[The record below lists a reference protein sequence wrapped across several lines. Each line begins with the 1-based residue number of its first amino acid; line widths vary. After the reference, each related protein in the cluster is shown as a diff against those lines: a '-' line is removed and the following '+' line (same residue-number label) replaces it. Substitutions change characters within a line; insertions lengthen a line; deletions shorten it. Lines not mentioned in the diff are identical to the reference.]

1 MERGSGKAGCV
12 DVRGGREELRD
23 KVNTG
28 SNMIMSSVRNDAGRT
43 GQRCLPTGGC
53 FLAGH

>member
-1 MERGSGKAGCV
+1 M